1 MLEGLFDI
9 QEQSV
14 EGTKK
19 SYHVRVNPA
28 HEVFVGHFPE
38 QPVLPGVAMVYL
50 SRFLTQLQSVGRKL
64 KLKDASQIK
73 FLALVDPRVNSEF
86 TYTNDIV
93 KEIDGVLFVKG
104 EMKHN
109 DVTFFK
115 ISATYNA

>member
-9 QEQSV
+9 KEQAV
-14 EGTKK
+14 ENTKK
-19 SYHVRVNPA
+19 VYHVKVNPA
-28 HEVFVGHFPE
+28 HEVFQGHFPE

-50 SRFLTQLQSVGRKL
+50 SRFLTEQSTGKII

-73 FLALVDPRVNSEF
+73 FLALVDPRVNPEF

-93 KEIDGVLFVKG
+93 KEVDGVLFVKG
-104 EMKHN
+104 EMRHN

-115 ISATYNA
+115 ISATYNV